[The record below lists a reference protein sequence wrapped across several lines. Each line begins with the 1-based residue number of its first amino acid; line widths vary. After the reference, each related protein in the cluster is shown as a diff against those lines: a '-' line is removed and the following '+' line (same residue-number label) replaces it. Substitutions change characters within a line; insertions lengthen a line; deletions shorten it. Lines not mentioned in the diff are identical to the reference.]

1 MIKQEYKWLTDT
13 FVAHRGFFNNVDI
26 PENSLPAFVKARENN
41 FGIEMDVQMS
51 SDGVLVVFHDDSL
64 KRMTGTDGLV
74 CEKTFDELRQ
84 LRLLDTDC
92 QIPTFEEFL
101 QAAGGVNLVVEIKT
115 HKNIGELEQKVVDAL
130 ANYPGNYCIESFN
143 PYIVRWFKVHAP
155 HIIRGQLATD
165 LKNTKMAKWKVWMLK
180 HLKLCKWNGSQ
191 FIAYDAE
198 YITKVKAVKRFG
210 KKIPV
215 LCWTIK
221 SQEQYENLKEHFD
234 NIIFDSFAPIRYD
247 LEK

>member
-1 MIKQEYKWLTDT
+1 
-13 FVAHRGFFNNVDI
+13 
-26 PENSLPAFVKARENN
+26 
-41 FGIEMDVQMS
+41 MDVQMS
-51 SDGVLVVFHDDSL
+51 ADGVLVVFHDDSL
-64 KRMTGTDGLV
+64 KRMTGADGLV
-74 CEKTFDELRQ
+74 CEKTFEELRQ

-130 ANYPGNYCIESFN
+130 ANYQGNYCIESFN

-221 SQEQYENLKEHFD
+221 SQEQYDSLKEHFD